1 MLNMQEHVETLIEW
15 GLTFCEARVYL
26 SLLGLGICPAKTI
39 SKATDICQPDV
50 YRVLAT
56 LQGRS
61 FVERIIAYPNMFK
74 AVPLEKGLSILL
86 NEKNKE
92 YDMLLVKTELIK
104 EDFQKN
110 KFKLRPQESEPH
122 FIQILGKE
130 AEIEK
135 RRNAIRNAQKSIDVM
150 ASWKRCPVGLT
161 LYGEETL
168 DALGRGVKV
177 RYITEKS
184 NNLKSILKYYRLRK
198 RMGRYSLR
206 YVPNSLSAVMSIY
219 DGKGIIIATSP
230 EAFSGET
237 DVLWT
242 NNISILTVMREHFDT
257 MWEKAINYE
266 EKHGEKSIRMSM
278 H

>member
-1 MLNMQEHVETLIEW
+1 
-15 GLTFCEARVYL
+15 
-26 SLLGLGICPAKTI
+26 
-39 SKATDICQPDV
+39 
-50 YRVLAT
+50 
-56 LQGRS
+56 
-61 FVERIIAYPNMFK
+61 
-74 AVPLEKGLSILL
+74 
-86 NEKNKE
+86 
-92 YDMLLVKTELIK
+92 MLLVKTELIK